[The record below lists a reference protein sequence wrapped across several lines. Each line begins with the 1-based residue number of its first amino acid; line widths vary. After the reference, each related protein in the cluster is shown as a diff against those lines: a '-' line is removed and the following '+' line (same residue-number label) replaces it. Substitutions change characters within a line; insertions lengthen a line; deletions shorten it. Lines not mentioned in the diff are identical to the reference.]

1 MDHIRTQNETLS
13 SMIQYEKEL
22 NKEQFEVVRTG
33 DGPCLVL
40 AGAGTGKTRT
50 IVYRVA
56 YLLEHGI
63 SPDKILLVTF
73 TNKAAKEML
82 CRIESLLGHP
92 PRGFWGGTFHHVGHA
107 LLRRYGSR
115 IGIAPNFTI
124 LDAEDNRELIKTI
137 MADHG
142 TLTKKDDKSFPS
154 PDVVENLISFSASS
168 VRPLPE
174 LIEEWIPKLAHVT
187 PDILRIASA
196 YEQKKRE
203 RNVVSFDDLLS
214 FWLRLLRERAD
225 VAQQLGGKFEY
236 VLIDEYQD
244 TNRLQGLIVEELAR
258 EHKNILVVGDDAQSI
273 YAFRAATV
281 ENIMRFPEVFSGAKT
296 FRLEQNYRSTQSILD
311 LANASITGNR
321 RQFEKEL
328 RTVRGL
334 GVKPELV
341 GCADQIQEAR
351 FVVDKVME
359 LQEAGETLT
368 ESAVLFRAAYHG
380 MQIELALQKRGVPY
394 IIRGGIRF
402 FEQAHIKDVVAY
414 LRVISNSADEM
425 AWQRILRLE
434 EGIGAKTATAM
445 IQRMVHTPSPGLR
458 PPSPAGRGEGEGRGE
473 EGLRRVF
480 GRVEKLK
487 TIKEVDAMISY
498 VLETF
503 YENYAVAQFE
513 NSRDRLEDLKQ
524 LAIFAGSYETLEQ
537 FLADAS
543 LSEGFRGDRAA
554 ATAQDAEKEYLVLST
569 IHQSK
574 GLEWKNVFLVGLIDG
589 QFPHHKS
596 MARRE
601 ELEEERRL
609 FYVAV
614 TRAKERLFLTYPIT
628 SMGAYGMSMNQPSL
642 FAREVD
648 PRLYRTILDGEE
660 GVIEVED

>member
-1 MDHIRTQNETLS
+1 
-13 SMIQYEKEL
+13 MIDYEKEL
-22 NKEQFEVVRTG
+22 NKEQLQVVRAG

-82 CRIESLLGHP
+82 GRIEALFGRAP
-92 PRGFWGGTFHHVGHA
+92 KGFWGGTFHHVGHA
-107 LLRRYGSR
+107 LLRRYGAR

-124 LDAEDNRELIKTI
+124 LDAEDNRELIKSI
-137 MADHG
+137 MIEQG
-142 TLTKKDDKSFPS
+142 ISTKKDDKSFPS
-154 PDVVENLISFSASS
+154 PDVVENLISFAASS
-168 VRPLPE
+168 VRSIPE
-174 LIEEWIPKLAHVT
+174 LIEQWFPKRASLIT
-187 PDILRIASA
+187 DNILRIAGA
-196 YEQKKRE
+196 YEQKKRA

-214 FWLRLLRERAD
+214 LWLRLLKERAD
-225 VAQQLGGKFEY
+225 VADQLGGKFDY
-236 VLIDEYQD
+236 ILIDEYQD
-244 TNRLQGLIVEELAR
+244 TNRLQGLIVEELAGTPVR
-258 EHKNILVVGDDAQSI
+258 TVLGAQTQSLPARNILVVGDDAQSI

-296 FRLEQNYRSTQSILD
+296 FRLEQNYRSTQSILN
-311 LANASITGNR
+311 LANASILSNR

-328 RTVRGL
+328 RAINGA
-334 GVKPELV
+334 GAKPELV
-341 GCADQIQEAR
+341 GCADPIQEAR
-351 FVVDKVME
+351 FVVDKIME
-359 LQEAGETLT
+359 LRESGESYN

-380 MQIELALQKRGVPY
+380 MQIELTLQKAGIPY

-402 FEQAHIKDVVAY
+402 FEQAHVKDVISY
-414 LRVISNSADEM
+414 LRVLVNPADEA

-434 EGIGAKTATAM
+434 EGIGAKTAEEIIRTLKHENTKTLSGKALVTS
-445 IQRMVHTPSPGLR
+445 QRVQ
-458 PPSPAGRGEGEGRGE
+458 E
-473 EGLRRVF
+473 
-480 GRVEKLK
+480 RVEKLK
-487 TIKEVDAMISY
+487 TFPQVDQMINY
-498 VLETF
+498 LLEAF
-503 YENYAVAQFE
+503 YEEYAEAQFE
-513 NSRDRLEDLKQ
+513 NARDRLEDLKQ

-543 LSEGFRGDRAA
+543 LSEGFRGERAA
-554 ATAQDAEKEYLVLST
+554 IAGGLASEASEARPPEYLVLST
-569 IHQSK
+569 IHQAK

-596 MARRE
+596 MARRD

-628 SMGAYGMSMNQPSL
+628 SMGAYSMSMNQPSL
-642 FAREVD
+642 FVREVS
-648 PRLYRTILDGEE
+648 PRLYKTVIGDEE
-660 GVIEVED
+660 DVIEVN